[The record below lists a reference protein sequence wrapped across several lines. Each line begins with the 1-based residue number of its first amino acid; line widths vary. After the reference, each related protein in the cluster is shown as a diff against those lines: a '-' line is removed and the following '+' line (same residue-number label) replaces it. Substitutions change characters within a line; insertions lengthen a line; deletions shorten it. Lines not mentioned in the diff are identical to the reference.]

1 MSAGTP
7 SRSVPLGSVRAPR
20 GSTALDFDP
29 LAAISARGFL
39 IVVAAVCLAAAV
51 GLTVST
57 ASQVSSWPLAIGSL
71 VALAAG
77 FGWFIRSALDFTVGV
92 SSDRYA
98 TAFALLAVATVL
110 NSLSSLGSNLLVR
123 DDWGLLTLAFALMA
137 AGPFRTSAELGLYTG
152 ISTALVTVLS
162 LLHVFFSPLTAVPI
176 VVIVLVACAPVLA
189 LGLGAMG
196 YARVLLGGIYAER
209 LAQAEAR
216 DRQFD
221 TLRQQF
227 IDDDGVG
234 AIGPLR
240 AEVVPFLARLRMTGE
255 LSVGDRG
262 RAAELTALLQAAV
275 DDARPIDSL
284 GDQVDV
290 FIDEA
295 GLSLRM
301 HEDDRATIRAVLREL
316 RQSPRRTPGTLVLE
330 LLEGEEDRFGIIRCS
345 STDVRSLRAEVLPFI
360 RMMRLMMSTASDEVA
375 GDELLL
381 HFDLQRLAS

>member
-1 MSAGTP
+1 MSARTP

-20 GSTALDFDP
+20 GTTALDFDP

-39 IVVAAVCLAAAV
+39 IVVATVCLVSAV
-51 GLTVST
+51 ALTVTT
-57 ASQVSSWPLAIGSL
+57 AAQTSSWPLAIGAL

-77 FGWFIRSALDFTVGV
+77 FGWFIRSAFDFTVGV
-92 SSDRYA
+92 STDRFA
-98 TAFALLAVATVL
+98 TVFALLAVATVL
-110 NSLSSLGSNLLVR
+110 NSLGSLGSNLLVR
-123 DDWGLLTLAFALMA
+123 DDWGLLTLALALMA
-137 AGPFRTSAELGLYTG
+137 AAPFRTAAELGLYTG

-162 LLHVFFSPLTAVPI
+162 LLHVFFSPLTPVPI
-176 VVIVLVACAPVLA
+176 AVIVLVAVAPVLA

-196 YARVLLGGIYAER
+196 YARVLLAGIYAER

-221 TLRQQF
+221 AQRQRF

-234 AIGPLR
+234 SIGPLR
-240 AEVVPFLARLRMTGE
+240 EEVVPFLARLRMAGE
-255 LSVGDRG
+255 LTVDDRL
-262 RAAELTALLQAAV
+262 RAAELTARLQAAV
-275 DDARPIDSL
+275 DGSRPADSL

-295 GLSLRM
+295 ELSLRM

-316 RQSPRRTPGTLVLE
+316 NQSPRRTPGTLVLE

-345 STDVRSLRAEVLPFI
+345 SADVRSLRAEVLPFI